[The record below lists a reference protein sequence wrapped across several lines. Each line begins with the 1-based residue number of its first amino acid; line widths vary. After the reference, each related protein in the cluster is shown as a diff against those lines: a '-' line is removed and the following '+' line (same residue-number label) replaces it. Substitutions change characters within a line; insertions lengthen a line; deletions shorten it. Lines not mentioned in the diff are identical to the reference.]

1 MEQLIIHYSYE
12 GNLIPIDSEEAKS
25 YLQREKFVC
34 INNYKILTKDCI

>member
-25 YLQREKFVC
+25 YLQKDKSRL
-34 INNYKILTKDCI
+34 YKQLKIIKY